1 MDALKIEIRNPKAL
15 QLIKECRISKL
26 IRVSD
31 EPVSA
36 LKTYLKKMRR
46 NSSIVPG
53 IDEITKIIEEVR
65 AKCYAKNKSLKL
77 IIDTNLWISFIIS
90 NKQKLFDSLL
100 FGAKAR
106 MLFSTELI
114 AEIQSTITKP
124 KLKKHFG
131 TNAL

>member
-1 MDALKIEIRNPKAL
+1 MP
-15 QLIKECRISKL
+15 
-26 IRVSD
+26 
-31 EPVSA
+31 
-36 LKTYLKKMRR
+36 
-46 NSSIVPG
+46 
-53 IDEITKIIEEVR
+53 
-65 AKCYAKNKSLKL
+65 KNKSLKL